1 MLLHSWCEYRLALLQ
16 EWDMT
21 HPWMNAERGM
31 QALQS
36 KKGVSVRLT
45 IQASTVYKTR
55 NITYYY

>member
-1 MLLHSWCEYRLALLQ
+1 
-16 EWDMT
+16 MT